1 MEVGNAARRV
11 VHLLT
16 PCFLVYYLLPDEI
29 FAIDKR
35 FGLVLVV
42 VFALLV
48 DGLRAIR
55 GWEVIGARPYEKRR
69 ISSATWAG
77 LGLMLAFMY
86 FPQHFVV
93 PVVFGMAWI
102 DPLMGEVRKRKR
114 VDPLVVG
121 IPVYTVIFAVIHIV
135 LFPQFTV
142 LTAAEWAL
150 VAALSATLIEQY
162 GPLWLDDDLSMIIVP
177 LLLLYPIGMAFG

>member
-1 MEVGNAARRV
+1 MEVGSAARRI

-16 PCFLVYYLLPDEI
+16 PCFLVYYLLPDEVLG
-29 FAIDKR
+29 IDKR

-93 PVVFGMAWI
+93 PVVFGMAWV
-102 DPLMGEVRKRKR
+102 DPLMGEVRRR
-114 VDPLVVG
+114 RRIDPLVAC
-121 IPVYTVIFAVIHIV
+121 IPVYTLIFAAIHV
-135 LFPQFTV
+135 LLFNQFNV
-142 LTAAEWAL
+142 LTVVEWAL

-162 GPLWLDDDLSMIIVP
+162 GPMWLDDDLSMIIVP
-177 LLLLYPIGMAFG
+177 LAVLSAMTLIVS